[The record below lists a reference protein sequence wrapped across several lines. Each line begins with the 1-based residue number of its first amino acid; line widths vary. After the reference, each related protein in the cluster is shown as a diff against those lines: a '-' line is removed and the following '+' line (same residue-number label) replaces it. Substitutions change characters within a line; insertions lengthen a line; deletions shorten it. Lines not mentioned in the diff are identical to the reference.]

1 MRCGWKLKC
10 SGYAVTAAFLLS
22 CIEAVGLRAAGFA
35 IGSYTGQITAGS
47 FLYSV
52 AIIGWLLKKSEDG
65 LVGCYLLS
73 RIGDCSYGSANSR
86 WRVIKFENWYAYWIS
101 RFVLTAFVSFAIVC
115 IGQMLLKDHKRLLRY
130 IGFV

>member
-1 MRCGWKLKC
+1 MIWSLLYSGFELLKTIH
-10 SGYAVTAAFLLS
+10 SGNEIHWLATEEKRRWSGRLL
-22 CIEAVGLRAAGFA
+22 FA
-35 IGSYTGQITAGS
+35 IEDRRLFI
-47 FLYSV
+47 
-52 AIIGWLLKKSEDG
+52 WNLL
-65 LVGCYLLS
+65 
-73 RIGDCSYGSANSR
+73 CSYGSANSR